1 MYIKP
6 LIGKEFQHN
15 LYYIMLFSNR
25 KHYSTLFQAHIKTIK
40 MVQGYNHPA
49 NTPVFQLM
57 SVHFEILIIS
67 YLLLKSAEIITLY
80 IYTALP
86 NGIIIEY

>member
-6 LIGKEFQHN
+6 LIGKAFQHN
-15 LYYIMLFSNR
+15 LYYTMLFFKS
-25 KHYSTLFQAHIKTIK
+25 KAHYLTLFKAHIKKIK

-49 NTPVFQLM
+49 KTPV
-57 SVHFEILIIS
+57 SVHFEIIIIS